1 MPEPSSNLLD
11 PAPSDRNHN
20 RTAGFPLPRRVPSN
34 NDSDAHGTAADRRYR
49 AQAAT
54 LAQSAAASGPHE
66 DRWLPAPTRA
76 TRFSPTQDR
85 APASPARAVASTV
98 ADPLSLGTR
107 SARLHRRVADGCFAG
122 RELKPPPT
130 APAHLGFVQGRH
142 EISSEAGYRSPTES
156 GRRLPCAR
164 CGRRMACRGL
174 LLREPSRNGPL
185 DSVLRS
191 GGI

>member
-130 APAHLGFVQGRH
+130 APAHLGFVPKHACAADRQGRLLSGETGSARRRRH
-142 EISSEAGYRSPTES
+142 WIES
-156 GRRLPCAR
+156 VG
-164 CGRRMACRGL
+164 M
-174 LLREPSRNGPL
+174 GPRVPGSHAFGTL
-185 DSVLRS
+185 
-191 GGI
+191 